1 MRLDSEALGTKLPK
15 SIQSGYEIWTRM
27 MNVLTDQMYRMFEDV
42 NDIKRGQGKRLVIA
56 WRYSVKPIRIEYF
69 DHVVQ
74 MDQSESWIFT
84 FHSDDVTNTG
94 WAPEH

>member
-1 MRLDSEALGTKLPK
+1 MRLDSEELGTKLPK

-74 MDQSESWIFT
+74 MDQSESRTFT
-84 FHSDDVTNTG
+84 FHSDDVTNTEC
-94 WAPEH
+94 ALEH

>member
-1 MRLDSEALGTKLPK
+1 MDSEELGTKFPK
-15 SIQSGYEIWTRM
+15 SIQSEYEIWTRM

-74 MDQSESWIFT
+74 MDQSESRTFT
-84 FHSDDVTNTG
+84 FHSDDVTNTEC
-94 WAPEH
+94 ALEH

>member
-1 MRLDSEALGTKLPK
+1 MRLDSEELGTKFPK

-42 NDIKRGQGKRLVIA
+42 NDIKRGQGKRLVVA

-74 MDQSESWIFT
+74 MDQSESRTFT
-84 FHSDDVTNTG
+84 FHSDDVTNTEC
-94 WAPEH
+94 ALEH

>member
-1 MRLDSEALGTKLPK
+1 MDSGELGTKFPK

-42 NDIKRGQGKRLVIA
+42 NDIKRGQGERLVIA

-74 MDQSESWIFT
+74 MDQSESWIFHIP
-84 FHSDDVTNTG
+84 F
-94 WAPEH
+94 

>member
-1 MRLDSEALGTKLPK
+1 MDSEELGTKFPK

-42 NDIKRGQGKRLVIA
+42 NDIKRSQGKRLVIA

-74 MDQSESWIFT
+74 MDQSESRTFT
-84 FHSDDVTNTG
+84 FHSDEVTNTEC
-94 WAPEH
+94 ALEH

>member
-1 MRLDSEALGTKLPK
+1 MDSEELGTKFPK

-74 MDQSESWIFT
+74 MDQSESRTFT
-84 FHSDDVTNTG
+84 FHSDDVTNTEC
-94 WAPEH
+94 ALEH